1 MACDRSVDRCV
12 GRFDLGNRLAANRS
26 LCHIGSVTTVD
37 EADDGVDLA
46 VAAYHD
52 GDEWQVAD
60 LAHDHLT
67 DIETLADALRRLP
80 GDEGALAMVA
90 VDEDFFI
97 LVRVSGSRTQVLL
110 SDVTAAEEWD
120 LATSAVE
127 HLENLGLSIPDDEDD
142 AVPAGH
148 LDLLIDLG
156 VPEAELSELLEEMLD
171 DDELYPDE
179 MLSDLARLLGFGE
192 EFDDVVGLTSA

>member
-1 MACDRSVDRCV
+1 M
-12 GRFDLGNRLAANRS
+12 
-26 LCHIGSVTTVD
+26 TTVD

-46 VAAYHD
+46 VAAFRD
-52 GDEWQVAD
+52 DDEWQVAD

-67 DIETLADALRRLP
+67 DIETLADALTRLP
-80 GDEGALAMVA
+80 GDDALAMVA
-90 VDEDFFI
+90 VDEDFFL
-97 LVRVSGSRTQVLL
+97 LVRVTGSRTRLLL

-127 HLENLGLSIPDDEDD
+127 HLENVGLSIPDDEDE

-148 LDLLIDLG
+148 LDLLTDLG
-156 VPEAELSELLEEMLD
+156 VPEAELSELLEDMLD

-179 MLSDLARLLGFGE
+179 MLSDLARLIGFGE

>member
-1 MACDRSVDRCV
+1 MVAADRT
-12 GRFDLGNRLAANRS
+12 
-26 LCHIGSVTTVD
+26 LCHSGFVTTVD

-46 VAAYHD
+46 VAAYRD
-52 GDEWQVAD
+52 DDEWQVAD

-67 DIETLADALRRLP
+67 DIETLADALSRLP
-80 GDEGALAMVA
+80 GEDALAMIA
-90 VDEDFFI
+90 VDEDFFL
-97 LVRVSGSRTQVLL
+97 LVRVTVGRTQVLL

-127 HLENLGLSIPDDEDD
+127 HLENGGHAIPDDEDE
-142 AVPAGH
+142 AVPAGD
-148 LDLLIDLG
+148 LDLLSDLG
-156 VPEAELSELLEEMLD
+156 VPAAELSDLLDEMLD